1 MTATQ
6 AWFVTVSLVVG
17 IIVVFFFLGWNM
29 AAQIGSALH
38 GIEHFLGQ
46 PLSFRSIALAAARV
60 LPAR

>member
-17 IIVVFFFLGWNM
+17 AVVVFFFLGWNL
-29 AAQIGSALH
+29 AAEIGAALH

-46 PLSFRSIALAAARV
+46 PLAWPALGAG
-60 LPAR
+60 PAIPAD

>member
-6 AWFVTVSLVVG
+6 SWFLTVSLVVG
-17 IIVVFFFLGWNM
+17 IVVVFFFLGWNL

-46 PLSFRSIALAAARV
+46 PLA
-60 LPAR
+60 LPAGLSALRVPAH

>member
-38 GIEHFLGQ
+38 GIERFLGQ
-46 PLSFRSIALAAARV
+46 PLSFRLSDALAALAR
-60 LPAR
+60 PAR